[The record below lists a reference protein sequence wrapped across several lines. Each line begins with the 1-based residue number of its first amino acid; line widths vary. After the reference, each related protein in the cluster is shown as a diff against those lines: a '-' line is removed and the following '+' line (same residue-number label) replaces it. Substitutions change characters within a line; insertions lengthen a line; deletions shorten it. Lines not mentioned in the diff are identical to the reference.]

1 MRDGIQLALRRARQI
16 RALRQILAQQAIG
29 VLVGAAL
36 PGAVRIGKEHLNG
49 EPLGQTLVFRH
60 LFARS

>member
-1 MRDGIQLALRRARQI
+1 
-16 RALRQILAQQAIG
+16 
-29 VLVGAAL
+29 L